1 MPWCEPCKRFYNPNS
16 VNVDGTC
23 PECATPLAEP
33 MQTAWVDDRQKA
45 PWHFWLLL
53 GALAI
58 YLGWRMVQLILLVVN

>member
-1 MPWCEPCKRFYNPNS
+1 MPWCEPCGRFYNPNS

-23 PECATPLAEP
+23 PECATQLAEP
-33 MQTAWVDDRQKA
+33 METGWVDHRQKA

-58 YLGWRMVQLILLVVN
+58 YLGWRMVQLILLAVN